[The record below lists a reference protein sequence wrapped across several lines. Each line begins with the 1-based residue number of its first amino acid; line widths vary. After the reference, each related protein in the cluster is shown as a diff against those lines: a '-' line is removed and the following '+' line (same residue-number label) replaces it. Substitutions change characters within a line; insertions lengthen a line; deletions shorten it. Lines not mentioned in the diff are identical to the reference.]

1 LTDAKRGKLAS
12 ISVLDFVGMTSKII
26 EEDFRQWAD
35 PEAASRG
42 SRRRDVQGGH
52 GNGGKCYMTQMFE
65 ECSTLLTVKVDKGC
79 RYGVEGGSIRF
90 GYVPDRAEGRG
101 FPVDDLAGTLLG
113 QLEPLGC
120 SLASLPLAAQR
131 ALGMADGFSLITG
144 VGPKGLGKQL
154 NARKIRDDLEGHS
167 QMIRTLEMCE
177 VYVIQNG
184 VIQNGGDSL
193 RLPSISPL
201 EGGETPRVVPVPA
214 FLKDPSSGK
223 KVSTTNDGACGAGE
237 LILRTSSA
245 SMRSGNRRGRHTV
258 NYRTSSGYIGYISV
272 TELDIQSPFRDKI
285 YGECLLES
293 LEPFKLNE
301 RGRLAESPLVRAVN
315 GFISREVEEYARV
328 FESKERRK
336 YDQQEKNALSK
347 MNEALNEWKNRFL
360 KEYMRG
366 LWGQGPGDPLPIGPR
381 LPAGK
386 PTRIE
391 ISASHGRAGLGVSF
405 RPTVRFWDA
414 GGREVRAVPYRWVSD
429 DTNVAM
435 IDEDLMIVD
444 TYSYGTAT
452 LWAETLD
459 GRHRSNQITLEVVEV
474 HNVQIDPSEVEVATG
489 SRHKL
494 DAVCTLGDKSKTTD
508 IYLIWTEDD
517 AGVARVSAAGLVYGF
532 SPGVTQVY
540 AGDDHCLSKNP
551 GVVRVVHG
559 LGGGRG
565 DRKGKGFPLV
575 LVSDVDPDPE
585 TGDEVTFSREDPPVW
600 QRPEDADR
608 NMWWIN
614 SSAPLARLYLSKDKG
629 YGYESQAWRM
639 YHLERY
645 IDVIA
650 QIAILNGPRESSAI
664 SANEWVLE
672 WGAKVAEIQ
681 SAAVSDLSS
690 FITTGELPGE

>member
-1 LTDAKRGKLAS
+1 
-12 ISVLDFVGMTSKII
+12 
-26 EEDFRQWAD
+26 
-35 PEAASRG
+35 
-42 SRRRDVQGGH
+42 
-52 GNGGKCYMTQMFE
+52 
-65 ECSTLLTVKVDKGC
+65 
-79 RYGVEGGSIRF
+79 
-90 GYVPDRAEGRG
+90 
-101 FPVDDLAGTLLG
+101 
-113 QLEPLGC
+113 
-120 SLASLPLAAQR
+120 
-131 ALGMADGFSLITG
+131 
-144 VGPKGLGKQL
+144 
-154 NARKIRDDLEGHS
+154 
-167 QMIRTLEMCE
+167 
-177 VYVIQNG
+177 
-184 VIQNGGDSL
+184 
-193 RLPSISPL
+193 
-201 EGGETPRVVPVPA
+201 
-214 FLKDPSSGK
+214 
-223 KVSTTNDGACGAGE
+223 
-237 LILRTSSA
+237 
-245 SMRSGNRRGRHTV
+245 
-258 NYRTSSGYIGYISV
+258 
-272 TELDIQSPFRDKI
+272 
-285 YGECLLES
+285 
-293 LEPFKLNE
+293 
-301 RGRLAESPLVRAVN
+301 
-315 GFISREVEEYARV
+315 
-328 FESKERRK
+328 
-336 YDQQEKNALSK
+336 
-347 MNEALNEWKNRFL
+347 
-360 KEYMRG
+360 
-366 LWGQGPGDPLPIGPR
+366 
-381 LPAGK
+381 
-386 PTRIE
+386 
-391 ISASHGRAGLGVSF
+391 LGVSF

-559 LGGGRG
+559 QGGGRG